1 MNLFGLTLS
10 ELQEICLANG
20 LQKFAAK
27 QICDWLYKKR
37 CTSIDGMTN
46 LSLKMREQLL
56 KEYTLGRTP
65 YADCQESADGTKKY
79 LFPVEG
85 GKFVETVY
93 IPDKERG
100 TICVSSQVGC
110 KMACKFC
117 VTGKQGF
124 HGHLSVADILNQ
136 IVGIDEANQLTNIVF
151 MGMGEPFDN
160 YDNVLKA
167 THILTSEWGFAM
179 SPRRITVST
188 VGILPRIKEFL
199 EQSQCHLAV
208 SLHSPYGDERAE
220 LMPIQK
226 AYAHSEIVRVLRNY
240 NWSGQRR
247 LSFEYIMFRGLND
260 DLLHAKKLAQLL
272 HGLHCRVNLIRFH
285 ASPNVPLVGSDMNT
299 MTIFRDYLNDNG
311 IICTIRASRG
321 EDIMA
326 ACGLLAGKGGDS

>member
-1 MNLFGLTLS
+1 MNLFGRTIE
-10 ELQEICLANG
+10 ELQQLCAENG
-20 LQKFAAK
+20 LPKFAAK

-37 CTSIDGMTN
+37 VHSIDEMTN
-46 LSLKMREQLL
+46 LSLKARAQLSDNH
-56 KEYTLGRTP
+56 TVGRVQP
-65 YADCQESADGTKKY
+65 AECMVSIDGTKKY

-110 KMACKFC
+110 KMGCKFC

-136 IVGIDEANQLTNIVF
+136 IVGIDESEQLTNIVF

-167 THILTSEWGFAM
+167 TEILTADWGFAM

-188 VGILPRIKEFL
+188 VGILPRIRDFV

-208 SLHSPYGDERAE
+208 SLHSPYGDERAN
-220 LMPIQK
+220 LMPIQNS
-226 AYAHSEIVRVLRNY
+226 YAHSEIVRLLRKY
-240 NWSGQRR
+240 DWSGQRR
-247 LSFEYIMFRGLND
+247 LSFEYIMFKGLND
-260 DLLHAKKLAQLL
+260 DLLHARKLSQLL
-272 HGLHCRVNLIRFH
+272 HGLQCRVNLIRFH
-285 ASPNVPLVGSDMNT
+285 ASPDTPYASPDSNT
-299 MTIFRDYLNDNG
+299 MTTFRDYLTQNG

-326 ACGLLAGKGGDS
+326 ACGLLAGKGAGG